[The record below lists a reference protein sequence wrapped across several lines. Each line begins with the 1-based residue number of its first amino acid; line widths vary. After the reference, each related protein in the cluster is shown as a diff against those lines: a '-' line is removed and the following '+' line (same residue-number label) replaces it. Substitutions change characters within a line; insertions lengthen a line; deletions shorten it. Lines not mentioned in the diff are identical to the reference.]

1 MIKRERADELH
12 LALRAMVKAG
22 RHDLQALRNKFGAA
36 LSADDMGMI
45 TTRDVELAEQH
56 IMPTQTPTVTR
67 SELGK
72 LCTT

>member
-22 RHDLQALRNKFGAA
+22 RSDLRALRNKFGAA

-45 TTRDVELAEQH
+45 TVHDIELAEHH
-56 IMPTQTPTVTR
+56 ITPSQTPAATHG
-67 SELGK
+67 SLE
-72 LCTT
+72 